1 MRDQADDILDSFNWV
16 LLQLKHYH
24 TVKRKF
30 DKLFVVLRKVIFERA
45 KFDQRRQEEG
55 KIVDIFI
62 AALHTLAEHWTTLNF
77 GALTDEMTRD
87 RIVVG
92 LDLDEK
98 RHKR

>member
-1 MRDQADDILDSFNWV
+1 MGDQANDILDSFNWV

-24 TVKRKF
+24 TVKTKF
-30 DKLFVVLRKVIFERA
+30 DEHFVVLRKVIFERA

-55 KIVDIFI
+55 KIVGTFI
-62 AALHTLAEHWTTLNF
+62 KHCNF
-77 GALTDEMTRD
+77 GALTDEMIRD